1 MYPTNNQFGGA
12 RSRYRSSGRCIPRP
26 QILRYEAS
34 LCHNPENPQTRYKKN
49 NDTDIVQV
57 MVKDAMNLDG
67 VADEAGGSV

>member
-26 QILRYEAS
+26 QILRYEV
-34 LCHNPENPQTRYKKN
+34 R
-49 NDTDIVQV
+49 V